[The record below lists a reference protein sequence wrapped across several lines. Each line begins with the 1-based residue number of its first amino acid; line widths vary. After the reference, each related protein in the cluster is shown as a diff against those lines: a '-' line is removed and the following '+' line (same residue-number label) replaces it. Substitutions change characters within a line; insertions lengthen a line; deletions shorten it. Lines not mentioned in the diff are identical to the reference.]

1 MRMTH
6 RLVLCASIA
15 ALTIAM
21 PGVASADPD
30 LLAPGTTGLTAP
42 TGIARTPDGAL
53 WVADE
58 VRGVCR
64 VVAGDLVDSP
74 YCGNAPH
81 DENEDEENEPP
92 EGGTDALVQADA
104 LAAAAPVDAAGAP
117 VTPASVSG
125 LAFDPRTN
133 DFYVGDRSSSGG
145 GVWRLHYADGAIDGV
160 TEIVAVADRVET
172 VALAPNGDLYYALKR
187 AGQVLRVADPGGA
200 PSAPELVATLGG
212 GTDDTEIAVESM
224 AVTED
229 ALYIGGVGLSRLSL
243 TDAGATP
250 QPVAGFEGRE
260 ITALAADAAR
270 GRLYVGDVAP
280 QLGDVVEVVNVETG
294 DHEPYERGFA
304 TVTTLGVDAAG
315 AVLVA
320 DDPSLATQFTAWQ
333 ARLWAIP
340 VHETGWPQATITRSP
355 AAASAATDVRF
366 AYRSRDGASFECRLD
381 GGAFEPCPGT
391 GSGEQTYHGLPEGE
405 HHFSVR
411 AKDGLTGLHAG
422 ATFTLDRTAPKVTAI
437 QPANEYLEGV
447 SAPRIRFSVNE
458 PGIAYTCSLDGG
470 PFKPCYSG
478 NPVEDLAPGVH
489 VLRVVGTDAAGN
501 ASDPNAPIA
510 SVRITVL
517 ARWRPDLAPARNA
530 APAVAAAAVPGVAV
544 AGASAA
550 SEPKPLLFPFTL
562 RFKDAKGTTRLLRF
576 GLDAPHGSAQLRV
589 TVKDWRGRSV
599 LTRVVTVR
607 ANARNRLDLTLTRAE
622 QRRLRP
628 GRYLVR
634 AVLRTAHG
642 AEGNAQTHWLRI
654 KAGR

>member
-1 MRMTH
+1 
-6 RLVLCASIA
+6 
-15 ALTIAM
+15 
-21 PGVASADPD
+21 
-30 LLAPGTTGLTAP
+30 
-42 TGIARTPDGAL
+42 
-53 WVADE
+53 
-58 VRGVCR
+58 
-64 VVAGDLVDSP
+64 
-74 YCGNAPH
+74 
-81 DENEDEENEPP
+81 
-92 EGGTDALVQADA
+92 
-104 LAAAAPVDAAGAP
+104 
-117 VTPASVSG
+117 
-125 LAFDPRTN
+125 
-133 DFYVGDRSSSGG
+133 
-145 GVWRLHYADGAIDGV
+145 
-160 TEIVAVADRVET
+160 
-172 VALAPNGDLYYALKR
+172 
-187 AGQVLRVADPGGA
+187 
-200 PSAPELVATLGG
+200 
-212 GTDDTEIAVESM
+212 M

-229 ALYIGGVGLSRLSL
+229 ALYLGGVGLSRLSL
-243 TDAGATP
+243 TDAAATP

-304 TVTTLGVDAAG
+304 TVTTLGVDADG

-340 VHETGWPQATITRSP
+340 VHETGWPQATITSSP

-478 NPVEDLAPGVH
+478 NPVEGLAPGVH

-501 ASDPNAPIA
+501 ASDPNAPSA
-510 SVRITVL
+510 SVRITML
-517 ARWRPDLAPARNA
+517 ARWRPDRRARARRGTRRRRRRPRPPPSRAPAPPPSPSRCCSRSRCA
-530 APAVAAAAVPGVAV
+530 SRTRRGRPGSCGSAWTRRTAPRSCASPSRTG
-544 AGASAA
+544 AGAAC
-550 SEPKPLLFPFTL
+550 
-562 RFKDAKGTTRLLRF
+562 
-576 GLDAPHGSAQLRV
+576 
-589 TVKDWRGRSV
+589 
-599 LTRVVTVR
+599 
-607 ANARNRLDLTLTRAE
+607 
-622 QRRLRP
+622 
-628 GRYLVR
+628 
-634 AVLRTAHG
+634 
-642 AEGNAQTHWLRI
+642 
-654 KAGR
+654 

>member
-6 RLVLCASIA
+6 LFLLAAVFA
-15 ALTIAM
+15 ALAV
-21 PGVASADPD
+21 PSVASADAD
-30 LLAPGTTGLTAP
+30 LLASGDTGLTAP

-64 VVAGDLVDSP
+64 VVDGALVDSP

-81 DENEDEENEPP
+81 EENEGGENEPP
-92 EGGTDALVQADA
+92 EGETDALVQPDA

-145 GVWRLHYADGAIDGV
+145 GVWRLHYADGAIAGV

-172 VALAPNGDLYYALKR
+172 VAVAPNGDLYYALKR
-187 AGQVLRVADPGGA
+187 AGQVLRVADPGGE

-212 GTDDTEIAVESM
+212 GTDDTEFAVESM

-304 TVTTLGVDAAG
+304 TVTTLGVDADG

-320 DDPSLATQFTAWQ
+320 DDPSLVTQFTAWQ
-333 ARLWAIP
+333 ARLWTIP
-340 VHETGWPQATITRSP
+340 LHETGWPQATITSSP
-355 AAASAATDVRF
+355 PAASAARDASF
-366 AYRSRDGASFECRLD
+366 AYRSRDGASFECSLD
-381 GGAFEPCPGT
+381 DGAFEPCPGT
-391 GSGEQTYHGLPEGE
+391 GSGEQTYRDLPEGK
-405 HHFSVR
+405 HRFSAR
-411 AKDGLTGLHAG
+411 AKDAHTGVHAS
-422 ATFTLDRTAPKVTAI
+422 ATFTLDRTVPKVIAI
-437 QPANEYLEGV
+437 QPSNEYLEGI
-447 SAPRIRFSVNE
+447 SAPRIRFSAGE

-470 PFKPCYSG
+470 PFKQCYSG
-478 NPVEDLAPGVH
+478 NPVEGLAPGVH
-489 VLRVVGTDAAGN
+489 VLRIVGTDAAGN
-501 ASDPNAPIA
+501 ASDPDAADA
-510 SVRITVL
+510 SVRITML
-517 ARWRPDLAPARNA
+517 ARWSPDAAARSA
-530 APAVAAAAVPGVAV
+530 APAAAAGAVPGVAV
-544 AGASAA
+544 AGTSAA

-562 RFKDAKGTTRLLRF
+562 RFTDAKGTTRL
-576 GLDAPHGSAQLRV
+576 
-589 TVKDWRGRSV
+589 
-599 LTRVVTVR
+599 
-607 ANARNRLDLTLTRAE
+607 
-622 QRRLRP
+622 
-628 GRYLVR
+628 
-634 AVLRTAHG
+634 
-642 AEGNAQTHWLRI
+642 
-654 KAGR
+654 

>member
-6 RLVLCASIA
+6 RFLLCASIA
-15 ALTIAM
+15 ALTVAT

-42 TGIARTPDGAL
+42 TGIARTPDGAV

-64 VVAGDLVDSP
+64 VVAGELVDSP

-81 DENEDEENEPP
+81 DENEDEETEP
-92 EGGTDALVQADA
+92 EEDETGELVHADA
-104 LAAAAPVDAAGAP
+104 LAAATPVDPAGAP

-125 LAFDPRTN
+125 LVFDPRTN

-172 VALAPNGDLYYALKR
+172 VALAPNGDLYFALKR
-187 AGQVLRVADPGGA
+187 AGQVLRVADPGGE
-200 PSAPELVATLGG
+200 PSAPELVAALGG
-212 GTDDTEIAVESM
+212 GTEETEFEVESM
-224 AVTED
+224 AATED

-243 TDAGATP
+243 TADATP
-250 QPVAGFEGRE
+250 EPVAGFEGRE
-260 ITALAADAAR
+260 ITALAADGAR

-304 TVTTLGVDAAG
+304 TVTTLGVDADG

-320 DDPSLATQFTAWQ
+320 DDPSLVTQFTAWQ
-333 ARLWAIP
+333 ARLWVIP
-340 VHETGWPQATITRSP
+340 VHETGWPQATITSSP
-355 AAASAATDVRF
+355 AAASAATDARF

-381 GGAFEPCPGT
+381 DGAFAPCPGT
-391 GSGEQTYHGLPEGE
+391 GSGEQTYHELPEGR
-405 HHFSVR
+405 HRFSVR
-411 AKDGLTGLHAG
+411 AKDGLIGLHAS

-447 SAPRIRFSVNE
+447 SAPRIRFSVDE

-470 PFKPCYSG
+470 PFKLCYSG

-501 ASDPNAPIA
+501 ASDPNAA
-510 SVRITVL
+510 SAAVRITVL
-517 ARWRPDLAPARNA
+517 ARWRADVAPARNA
-530 APAVAAAAVPGVAV
+530 APAAAAAAPAAAV
-544 AGASAA
+544 AGTSAA
-550 SEPKPLLFPFTL
+550 SEAKPLLFPFTL

-576 GLDAPHGSAQLRV
+576 GLDAPHGSAQLRI

-599 LTRVVTVR
+599 VTRVATVR

-634 AVLRTAHG
+634 AVLRTARG